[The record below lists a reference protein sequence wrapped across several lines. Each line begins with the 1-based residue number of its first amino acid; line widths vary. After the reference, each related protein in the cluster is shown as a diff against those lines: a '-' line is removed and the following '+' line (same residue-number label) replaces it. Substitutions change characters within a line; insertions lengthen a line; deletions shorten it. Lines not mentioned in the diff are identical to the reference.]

1 MGEKLTGVIR
11 GLRSANMTKK
21 TEAACQQGLDPND
34 YGVVQFNDYIDWL
47 CHMRI
52 ITDREPIG
60 LSA

>member
-1 MGEKLTGVIR
+1 
-11 GLRSANMTKK
+11 MTKN

-34 YGVVQFNDYIDWL
+34 YGVVQFNDYLDWL

-52 ITDREPIG
+52 STDREPIG